1 MVSFIV
7 RLRFTPEDRA
17 EMAETVRLLAEA
29 SRNEPGCVSY
39 IPFALEDDPDTLL
52 IFEQYADAQALE
64 FHRASTHFQQYAIG
78 GLYQRMKERSVEN
91 LRSIDSRAPL
101 NL

>member
-17 EMAETVRLLAEA
+17 EMAETARLLAEA
-29 SRNEPGCVSY
+29 SRTEPGCISY
-39 IPFALEDDPDTLL
+39 IPFTLEDDPDTLL
-52 IFEQYADAQALE
+52 IFEQYADAEALE
-64 FHRASTHFQQYAIG
+64 FHRASAHFQRHAIG

-91 LRSIDSRAPL
+91 LRSIDASAY
-101 NL
+101 